1 MITNPGTTAQSADPK
16 WLAQKAADNAVWA
29 AQRSNNL
36 IDAAVAGIFLVLV
49 AAIVCLSVREWIL
62 LLSRRKPAVL
72 RETEPVWLPD
82 YAVMEGGRRF
92 SGAAGTAALALA
104 LAKELSGEAQ
114 LERAQQHQQA
124 TLCECGHAEHGASV
138 VTSRGQDRKTDP
150 RLYVEVT
157 ERRFNGVRRCC

>member
-1 MITNPGTTAQSADPK
+1 MIANPGTAAQSADSK
-16 WLAQKAADNAVWA
+16 WLAQKAADNVVWA

-49 AAIVCLSVREWIL
+49 AAIVCLSVREWVL
-62 LLSRRKPAVL
+62 LLSRRKPAEL
-72 RETEPVWLPD
+72 HETPPTWLPD
-82 YAVMEGGRRF
+82 YAVAEGGRNF
-92 SGAAGTAALALA
+92 AGVAGTAALALA

-114 LERAQQHQQA
+114 LERAQQQA
-124 TLCECGHAEHGASV
+124 SRCECAEPGHSVSASP
-138 VTSRGQDRKTDP
+138 GQIDKSDK